1 MLLMFT
7 FKKVCRK
14 RQRPRLN
21 VVSHDFMALASLQVS
36 NSTPSKKLKE
46 SDTDLCLW
54 FFLRTSAF
62 C

>member
-7 FKKVCRK
+7 FKKVCLK

-36 NSTPSKKLKE
+36 NSTPSKKLK
-46 SDTDLCLW
+46 DTDLCLL

>member
-54 FFLRTSAF
+54 FF
-62 C
+62 